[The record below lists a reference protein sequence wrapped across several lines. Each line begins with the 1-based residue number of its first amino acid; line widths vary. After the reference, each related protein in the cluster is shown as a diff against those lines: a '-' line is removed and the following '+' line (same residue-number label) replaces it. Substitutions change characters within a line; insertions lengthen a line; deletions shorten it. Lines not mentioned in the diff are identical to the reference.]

1 MAALTANMMDRKGY
15 FWGIQALRTGGLVA
29 LGLTLFGVNPKPGL
43 HERGLAITITL
54 AVVAVAWVGMIT
66 FDIRKWPIQYPLS
79 LLSVS
84 GGLLAILQQGPAV
97 VVPAVAAFSAGSNLA
112 PQISTAIAVAGALSL
127 TVSALFV
134 GASTTAVLGFVVIIG
149 TALAMGMIR
158 YAIAERANSAEQL
171 LEQTRRAAVAETE
184 AAVLGERT
192 RIAREIHDILAH
204 SLGALAMQVEAA
216 QALLTQESPDI
227 AKAVKCVERAGQLT
241 REGLTESRR
250 AVQALR
256 TDIGPLSEM
265 IGTLVEADGGTMTT
279 TGESRKLPADASLAL
294 YRTAQEAVTNAR
306 KHAPGKPTTVHL
318 SYDQDAV
325 RLTVTN
331 QLAEADATRPLTNT
345 GGGYG
350 LSGLRERMELAG
362 GSLEV
367 GREGSDWTVRAVVPG
382 WTMGR
387 GEG

>member
-1 MAALTANMMDRKGY
+1 MVTLTANMMDRRAY
-15 FWGIQALRTGGLVA
+15 FWGIQALRAGGLVA
-29 LGLTLFGVNPKPGL
+29 LGTTLFGVNPKPGL

-54 AVVAVAWVGMIT
+54 AVVAAAWVGMIV
-66 FDIRKWPIQYPLS
+66 FDIRKWRIAYPLA

-84 GGLLAILQQGPAV
+84 GGLLSTLQLGPAIF
-97 VVPAVAAFSAGSNLA
+97 VPAVAAFSAGSNLA
-112 PQISTAIAVAGALSL
+112 PQVSTGITAAGALML
-127 TVSALFV
+127 TGSALII
-134 GASTTAVLGFVVIIG
+134 GAPATGVLGFVVILA

-158 YAIAERANSAEQL
+158 YAIAQRAITAEQL
-171 LEQTRRAAVAETE
+171 LEQTLRASAAETE

-216 QALLTQESPDI
+216 QALLTQENPNID
-227 AKAVKCVERAGQLT
+227 KAVRCVERAGQLT

-256 TDIGPLSEM
+256 SDLGPLSEM
-265 IGTLVEADGGTMTT
+265 IGGLVEADGGTMTT
-279 TGESRKLPADASLAL
+279 VGEPRKLPADLSLAL

-306 KHAPGKPTTVHL
+306 KHAPGKAPDVRL
-318 SYDQDAV
+318 RFDADAV

-331 QLAEADATRPLTNT
+331 GLAEADAARPLTNS
-345 GGGYG
+345 GGGFG

-362 GSLEV
+362 GTLDA
-367 GREGSDWTVRAVVPG
+367 GREGDDWSVRAVVPG
-382 WTMGR
+382 
-387 GEG
+387 

>member
-1 MAALTANMMDRKGY
+1 MVTLTANMMDRRAY
-15 FWGIQALRTGGLVA
+15 FWGIQALRSAGLVA
-29 LGLTLFGVNPKPGL
+29 LGITLFAENPKPGL

-54 AVVAVAWVGMIT
+54 AVMALAWIGMIT
-66 FDIRKWPIQYPLS
+66 FDIRKWPLEYPLA

-84 GGLLAILQQGPAV
+84 GGLLSTLQLGAAIF
-97 VVPAVAAFSAGSNLA
+97 VPAVAAFSAGSNLA
-112 PQISTAIAVAGALSL
+112 PQISMGITAAGALSL
-127 TVSALFV
+127 MASALII
-134 GASTTAVLGFVVIIG
+134 GAPATAVLGFVVILA

-158 YAIAERANSAEQL
+158 YAIAQRAVTAEQL
-171 LEQTRRAAVAETE
+171 LEQTLRASAAETE

-216 QALLTQESPDI
+216 QALLTQENPNI
-227 AKAVKCVERAGQLT
+227 EKAVRCVERAGQLT

-256 TDIGPLSEM
+256 SDIGPLSEM
-265 IGTLVEADGGTMTT
+265 IGGLVQADGGTMTT
-279 TGESRKLPADASLAL
+279 TGEPRKLPADASLAL

-306 KHAPGKPTTVHL
+306 KHAPGKATDVRL
-318 SYDQDAV
+318 RFDADAV

-331 QLAEADATRPLTNT
+331 ELAEADAARPLTDS
-345 GGGYG
+345 GGGFG

-362 GSLEV
+362 GTLDA
-367 GREGSDWTVRAVVPG
+367 GREGDGWSVRAIVPG
-382 WTMGR
+382 
-387 GEG
+387 